1 MFTSKLLKTIL
12 DVPNVFFLDLHRL
25 VEESFVDVA
34 DAIEQ
39 PKHRWE
45 NLEGLVVLEVY
56 LHWVRAILIILDFTL
71 AKQEF
76 LLIKGSVSKR
86 TVICTFHNQIADG
99 VIDQCFGLLSSC
111 YPIPGNFDVWHTVAS
126 MLVLRWMLVQ
136 SLG

>member
-56 LHWVRAILIILDFTL
+56 LHWVRAILIILDF
-71 AKQEF
+71 
-76 LLIKGSVSKR
+76 
-86 TVICTFHNQIADG
+86 
-99 VIDQCFGLLSSC
+99 
-111 YPIPGNFDVWHTVAS
+111 Y
-126 MLVLRWMLVQ
+126 
-136 SLG
+136 LG